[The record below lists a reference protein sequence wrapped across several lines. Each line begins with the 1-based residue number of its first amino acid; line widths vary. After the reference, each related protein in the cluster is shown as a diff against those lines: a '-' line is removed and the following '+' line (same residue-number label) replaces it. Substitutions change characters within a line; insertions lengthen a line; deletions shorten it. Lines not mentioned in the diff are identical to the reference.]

1 MALIPDLSNK
11 DHTALAATHGLEVQG
26 LEHEKTLMGL
36 IDEDCF
42 QDGLNTS
49 LAKAKEA
56 LDSGAGDDRY
66 NSIHNKYQLIP
77 VYTTAREDEVDLGAL
92 KKELHR
98 HLRALVEDM
107 GHWGCHGIESN
118 HEKENEKEKE
128 KKKGF
133 AGMTS
138 EGMFIKGVK
147 DVVDK
152 VEKLELAGVGDGDGD
167 GNDFGLK
174 KEEKGRGGKGDV
186 GRAWGTK
193 RINLDLHNKT
203 RHELATLVEQIRLDS
218 KQVLEVKG
226 LLSAFI
232 RMPRGFIGSEIGK
245 HGSYE

>member
-1 MALIPDLSNK
+1 MALPYPTQTQPQTQTAPSSNLTPK
-11 DHTALAATHGLEVQG
+11 PRPLILDISKKGHLE
-26 LEHEKTLMGL
+26 
-36 IDEDCF
+36 
-42 QDGLNTS
+42 
-49 LAKAKEA
+49 
-56 LDSGAGDDRY
+56 
-66 NSIHNKYQLIP
+66 LIP

-152 VEKLELAGVGDGDGD
+152 VEKLEREVG
-167 GNDFGLK
+167 NFGCDCY
-174 KEEKGRGGKGDV
+174 GWMVD
-186 GRAWGTK
+186 
-193 RINLDLHNKT
+193 IC
-203 RHELATLVEQIRLDS
+203 
-218 KQVLEVKG
+218 
-226 LLSAFI
+226 
-232 RMPRGFIGSEIGK
+232 GF
-245 HGSYE
+245 Y